1 MKDFWYGVDGIKDL
15 RALLSLASL
24 LTAFW
29 YFGKK
34 NKGNHDICCAV
45 GQKRRAIEEVEME
58 REKRKEMEA
67 DGIKRGTLIKLPE
80 WARSREG
87 GDVTFLLLFFF
98 YLVTFSH
105 LAFLSLSRF
114 RQSTAFLLFFPPPRH
129 SIPIFRAIQ
138 TKTARAAGPSSSL
151 LFHPAWKL
159 VRRITPVC
167 CQHDPFSIIH
177 KTVERE
183 RERKDVSLLPSI
195 HP

>member
-98 YLVTFSH
+98 LFSNI
-105 LAFLSLSRF
+105 FSFGISLSLSISSKHRV
-114 RQSTAFLLFFPPPRH
+114 SSFLSAAAPLYSNFSGYSNKNGQGRVPPFC
-129 SIPIFRAIQ
+129 SIPRESWCAASPPSAVSTTLFPSY
-138 TKTARAAGPSSSL
+138 TKL
-151 LFHPAWKL
+151 
-159 VRRITPVC
+159 
-167 CQHDPFSIIH
+167 
-177 KTVERE
+177 
-183 RERKDVSLLPSI
+183 
-195 HP
+195 